1 MPRKCCVGGCRSMYD
16 GTVEKVIVFGFPTE
30 EDECRKWTNALPNII
45 HNVTKTTG
53 VCEKHWPPGYERIR
67 KKGFDRPKHPPSVFH
82 GIPATFLPQTLVS
95 SRVKQKNERWI
106 LIPEIQLQKEQKLML
121 TR

>member
-1 MPRKCCVGGCRSMYD
+1 MYD

-95 SRVKQKNERWI
+95 SPK
-106 LIPEIQLQKEQKLML
+106 KLMFENRL
-121 TR
+121 NSDLKISENNSYTVQYEYYSL

>member
-1 MPRKCCVGGCRSMYD
+1 MYD
-16 GTVEKVIVFGFPTE
+16 GTVEKVIVFGFHTE

-67 KKGFDRPKHPPSVFH
+67 KKALTNQNTYPLFFMVFLQPFYRKH
-82 GIPATFLPQTLVS
+82 
-95 SRVKQKNERWI
+95 
-106 LIPEIQLQKEQKLML
+106 
-121 TR
+121 